1 MLLGKAGVVAPIVAM
16 GLSVGVLTAPPAHAD
31 EQTFVDALRENGWS
45 GVSFGATGHPLAP
58 GLVTRPDVAIAS
70 GHDVCNQLQLGL
82 TPDQMVATTLP
93 AAQDNYRIFI
103 TAAQQHLC

>member
-1 MLLGKAGVVAPIVAM
+1 M
-16 GLSVGVLTAPPAHAD
+16 GVLTAPAAHAD
-31 EQTFVDALRENGWS
+31 EQSFVDALRENGWS
-45 GVSFGATGHPLAP
+45 AMSFGPTGHPLAP
-58 GLVTRPDVAIAS
+58 GLITRPDVAIAG

-103 TAAQQHLC
+103 NAAQQHLC